1 VVVQGDGV
9 RLRPADEADVAQLV
23 ALAGRPDVADFLA
36 ATSPWAEEQL
46 REAIAAGRQD
56 PDEGQPLLVEVEL
69 AGTWRFAGALGFS
82 MANRRSRI
90 AYLYGVMIDPAYR
103 GRGLAEG
110 AVRLLSA
117 HLIRELGFH
126 RLQLEVYG
134 FNEAAQRVVER
145 AGFVREGVR
154 RKAYWR
160 HGAWQDGVHYG
171 LVEEDLDAA

>member
-1 VVVQGDGV
+1 VVQGDGF
-9 RLRPADEADVAQLV
+9 RLRPADEADVAQLTR
-23 ALAGRPDVADFLA
+23 LAGRSDVADFLA
-36 ATSPWAEEQL
+36 AASPWAVEPL
-46 REAIAAGRQD
+46 REAIAAGRQE
-56 PDEGQPLLVEVEL
+56 PEAGQPLVIEVEEADAWL
-69 AGTWRFAGALGFS
+69 FAGALGFS
-82 MANRRSRI
+82 MASRRSRI

-117 HLIRELGFH
+117 YLVRRLGYH

-160 HGAWQDGVHYG
+160 HGDWQDGVHYG
-171 LVEEDLDAA
+171 LVQEDLDAG